1 MAKVGNIIPN
11 IYHFVFLGFTPF
23 MYTHYLAVLTCLI
36 VQRPTTLYLYTHHP
50 PQSKWWEA
58 IQKHPLFP
66 IVKQEKVEL
75 PRHIFGNPIEKYQH
89 MADVIRLEKLIERG
103 GVYLDLDV
111 ISFQNLDVIRQ
122 NPLHIKKGC
131 VMGIQTPNTKFMGLC
146 NAVIIARP
154 QAPFLQRWYQEYK
167 SFRKT
172 RWDYHSVKLPYV
184 LSQLLPQQI
193 QTLGSHFFFPISW
206 EEPAFMENT
215 SLHNKVSS
223 SYLVHIWHSEWSK
236 TVLKNEGPWLLQK
249 RSTFAEKVNNVLEA
263 FRLEQNPVLRQVYVP
278 RKELKTKP
286 KKLEESEKL
295 EKPEKTKKETP
306 IKTTSKKSNLQ
317 TSQKLVDI
325 TPQRDLI
332 SSDPVKIRKAQLLQ
346 LESSFQNLHLP
357 FKISPDETVS
367 IQKIKANYNFDFV
380 TATVSQASQAYHTS
394 HTTLQSK
401 CLYSHKDDSQLF
413 QNQLAHFPYCLY
425 PLHQKL
431 FLYPD
436 FDSHGEFTWCHP
448 SQKRVLTISKKEC
461 VEKLLQYYFKVSR
474 HETEL
479 SVSIDTPALEAL
491 TILSQS
497 FSDLE
502 FITIGG
508 SQENCSRL
516 QVACPVK
523 KDTEMVE
530 KLSQL
535 TLPNTLQLFIL
546 MPHQLLSHC
555 FAILLGK
562 KCVGCIAK
570 DIVYPTRPSDSKA
583 YRIPRFP
590 KKMEALFN
598 Y

>member
-1 MAKVGNIIPN
+1 MSSKAIKQEIPN
-11 IYHFVFLGFTPF
+11 IFHFVFLGFTPF

-58 IQKHPLFP
+58 IQKHPLFS
-66 IVKQEKVEL
+66 IVKQETVEL

-146 NAVIIARP
+146 NAVILARP

-193 QTLGSHFFFPISW
+193 QTLGSNFFFPISW

-215 SLHNKVSS
+215 SLHRKVSS

-249 RSTFAEKVNNVLEA
+249 RSTFAEKVNKVLEA

-278 RKELKTKP
+278 QQQLKTK
-286 KKLEESEKL
+286 
-295 EKPEKTKKETP
+295 TKKPTKQTP
-306 IKTTSKKSNLQ
+306 TKTISIKSKQIESSQPKQFKESKPTTP
-317 TSQKLVDI
+317 VVI
-325 TPQRDLI
+325 IPQQDLFT
-332 SSDPVKIRKAQLLQ
+332 SDPVKNKKTQLL
-346 LESSFQNLHLP
+346 EIERSFQNLHLP

-367 IQKIKANYNFDFV
+367 IQKVKANYNFDFV
-380 TATVSQASQAYHTS
+380 TATVSQVSQTS
-394 HTTLQSK
+394 HAPLQSK
-401 CLYSHKDDSQLF
+401 CLFSHKDDSQLF
-413 QNQLAHFPYCLY
+413 QDQLTQFPYCLY

-448 SQKRVLTISKKEC
+448 SQKRVLTIHKKEC
-461 VEKLLQYYFKVSR
+461 VEKLLQYYFRVSR

-479 SVSIDTPALEAL
+479 AVSIDTPALEAL

-502 FITIGG
+502 FITIGNG
-508 SQENCSRL
+508 EDNCSRL

-523 KDTEMVE
+523 KDTDLVE

-555 FAILLGK
+555 FAILLGR

-570 DIVYPTRPSDSKA
+570 DIIYPTRPSDSKA